1 MTTTKYHGK
10 QTVILYAAAVDTEP
24 TVDLSGSS
32 RTIEID
38 ESGQEQDVSTRDDK
52 VANGTAYLADA
63 PQRTV
68 NLDGLDT
75 TPDSSRA
82 WHDIQVADSG
92 RVAIYPLGSSPSGLP
107 YEIGNVVLTKR
118 NYNSPHDNAARY
130 QLSWR
135 VSGAWT
141 EGTTA

>member
-10 QTVILYAAAVDTEP
+10 AAVLLYAAAFDTAP

-32 RTIEID
+32 RTIEVD

-63 PQRTV
+63 PQRAV

-75 TPDSSRA
+75 TPSNTRT
-82 WHDIQVADSG
+82 WHNVKVADSG
-92 RVAIYPLGSSPSGLP
+92 RVAVYPLGSSPTGLP
-107 YEIGNVVLTKR
+107 YEIGNAVCTKR
-118 NYNSPHDNAARY
+118 NLSSPHDNAAKY

-135 VSGAWT
+135 ISGAWT
-141 EGTTA
+141 DGTT